1 MPSDTPSQVSIDQL
15 LKVNNSTCFSNVQSM
30 LALSVIF
37 EVIRY
42 QSSALGGQAY
52 WHRHRMVL

>member
-1 MPSDTPSQVSIDQL
+1 MPSQVSIDQL
-15 LKVNNSTCFSNVQSM
+15 LKVNNSTCFSNAQSM